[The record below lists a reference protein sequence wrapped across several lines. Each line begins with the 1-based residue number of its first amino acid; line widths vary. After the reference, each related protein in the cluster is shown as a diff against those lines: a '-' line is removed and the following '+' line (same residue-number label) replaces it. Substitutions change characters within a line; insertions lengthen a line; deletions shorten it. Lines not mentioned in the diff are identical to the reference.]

1 MRIVVVLMLIAIIAS
16 LGSALVFVYR
26 DRGQSKTRAVKALTL
41 RVALSFVLFLLL
53 MAAYRLGWIG
63 ERL

>member
-1 MRIVVVLMLIAIIAS
+1 MRIIVVLMLIAILAS

-26 DRGQSKTRAVKALTL
+26 DRGQGKTRAVKALTL
-41 RVALSFVLFLLL
+41 RVGLSFALFLLL

>member
-1 MRIVVVLMLIAIIAS
+1 MRIIVLLMLVAIVAS

-26 DRGQSKTRAVKALTL
+26 DRGQGKTRAVKALTL
-41 RVALSFVLFLLL
+41 RVGLSFVLFLLL
-53 MAAYRLGWIG
+53 MLAYRLGWIG

>member
-1 MRIVVVLMLIAIIAS
+1 MRIVVVLLLIAIIAS

-26 DRGQSKTRAVKALTL
+26 DRGQDKTRAVKALSL
-41 RVALSFVLFLLL
+41 RVGLSFVLFLLL
-53 MAAYRLGWIG
+53 MIAYRFGWIG

>member
-1 MRIVVVLMLIAIIAS
+1 MRIIVVLMLIAIIAS

-26 DRGQSKTRAVKALTL
+26 DQGQKTRAVKALSL
-41 RVALSFVLFLLL
+41 RVGLSLVLFLLL
-53 MAAYRLGWIG
+53 MAAHWFGWIG

>member
-1 MRIVVVLMLIAIIAS
+1 MRIIVVLMLVAIVAS

-26 DRGQSKTRAVKALTL
+26 DRGQGKTRAVKALTL
-41 RVALSFVLFLLL
+41 RVGLSFVLFLVL
-53 MAAYRLGWIG
+53 MVAYRLGWIG